1 MSDKKPALSA
11 EVDILV
17 PFHDLDPLGV
27 VWHGHYFKYFE
38 LARTELMRGLGFDVE
53 EMKLS
58 GYAWPVVDA
67 QCRYI
72 APLRYGM
79 RAVVRAELLET
90 AHRLKV
96 GYEIRDK
103 ETGQRIVRGYTLQA
117 AVKLGT
123 WEMCFDTPQ
132 ALLDQLKAAAKNKK

>member
-1 MSDKKPALSA
+1 MTKKDPALSA
-11 EVDILV
+11 EVEFLV

-27 VWHGHYFKYFE
+27 VWHGNYFKYFE
-38 LARTELMRGLGFDVE
+38 IARTEVMRGLGFDVE

-79 RAVVRAELLET
+79 RVLVRAGILET
-90 AHRLKV
+90 AHRLKIA
-96 GYEIRDK
+96 YEIKDK
-103 ETGQRIVRGYTLQA
+103 VSGRRLARGHTMQA

-123 WEMCFDTPQ
+123 WEMCFDTPE
-132 ALLDQLKAAAKNKK
+132 ALLNRIKAAVKNKK